1 MRAPAPLLLVLL
13 AGCSGVQT
21 PLDPAGDQAASI
33 HSIWVLMLWV
43 CGFFY
48 ALVLGFLAWA
58 AWRGRRRKPE
68 GDPPV
73 TVHDRRLE
81 RTLAIWVGM
90 IVAGLTLLITWSFI
104 VDRSLASTRDD
115 EVMEVVVTGYQ
126 WWWRVEYLDGHPDQ
140 IVETANEIHLPA
152 DRTVRLVLRSGDVIH
167 SFWVPNLAGKVDMI
181 PGRDNVLDITPRRE
195 GVYRA
200 QCAEFCGFQHA
211 HMALS
216 VTVESQAEFDA
227 WRAAQ
232 LQPAMTPALPLAVRG
247 KGVFESNACAFCHR
261 IGGTQANGRTA
272 PNLTH
277 VASRPSIAAGMLETN
292 PENISRWIADPP
304 GVKPGV
310 RMPKVPL
317 RPEEHEAIVAYLGSL
332 K

>member
-1 MRAPAPLLLVLL
+1 MRVLGLLPALLI

-21 PLDPAGDQAASI
+21 PLNPAGDQAQSI

-43 CGFFY
+43 CSFFY
-48 ALVLGFLAWA
+48 LLVIGFLIA
-58 AWRGRRRKPE
+58 AVARRRRPPE
-68 GDPPV
+68 GDPPPS
-73 TVHDRRLE
+73 VHDHGLE
-81 RTLAIWVGM
+81 RALAVWVAM
-90 IVAGLTLLITWSFI
+90 IVAGLTLLISWSFI
-104 VDRSLASTRDD
+104 VDRSLASTRTD
-115 EVMEVVVTGYQ
+115 EVMEVTVTGYQ
-126 WWWRVEYLDGHPDQ
+126 WWWRVEYRDGRPDQ

-152 DRTVRLVLRSGDVIH
+152 GRTTRLVLRSGDVIH
-167 SFWVPNLAGKVDMI
+167 SFWVPNLAGKIDMI

-195 GVYRA
+195 GVYRG

-304 GVKPGV
+304 GVKPGT

-317 RPEEHEAIVAYLGSL
+317 TREEHEALVAYLSSL

>member
-1 MRAPAPLLLVLL
+1 MRVCGLLLALL
-13 AGCSGVQT
+13 VAGCSGVQT
-21 PLDPAGDQAASI
+21 PLNPAGDQAQSI

-43 CGFFY
+43 CSFFY
-48 ALVLGFLAWA
+48 LLVIGFLIA
-58 AWRGRRRKPE
+58 AVARRRRPPE
-68 GDPPV
+68 GDPPPS
-73 TVHDRRLE
+73 VHDHGLE
-81 RTLAIWVGM
+81 RALAVWVAM
-90 IVAGLTLLITWSFI
+90 IVAGLTLLISWSFI
-104 VDRSLASTRDD
+104 VDRSLASTRTD
-115 EVMEVVVTGYQ
+115 EVMEVTVTGYQ
-126 WWWRVEYLDGHPDQ
+126 WWWRVEYRDGRPDQ

-152 DRTVRLVLRSGDVIH
+152 GRTTRLVLRSGDVIH
-167 SFWVPNLAGKVDMI
+167 SFWVPNLAGKIDMI

-211 HMALS
+211 HMALI

-304 GVKPGV
+304 GVKPGT

-317 RPEEHEAIVAYLGSL
+317 TREEHEALVAYLSSL

>member
-1 MRAPAPLLLVLL
+1 MRVCGLLLALL
-13 AGCSGVQT
+13 VAGCSGVQT
-21 PLDPAGDQAASI
+21 PLNPAGDQAQSI

-43 CGFFY
+43 CSFFY
-48 ALVLGFLAWA
+48 LLVIGFLIA
-58 AWRGRRRKPE
+58 AVARRRRPPE
-68 GDPPV
+68 GDPPPS
-73 TVHDRRLE
+73 VHDHGLE
-81 RTLAIWVGM
+81 RALAIWAAM
-90 IVAGLTLLITWSFI
+90 IVAGLTLLISWSFI
-104 VDRSLASTRDD
+104 VDRSLASTRTDD
-115 EVMEVVVTGYQ
+115 VMEVTVTGYQ
-126 WWWRVEYLDGHPDQ
+126 WWWRVEYRDGRPDQ

-152 DRTVRLVLRSGDVIH
+152 GRTTRLVLRSGDVIH
-167 SFWVPNLAGKVDMI
+167 SFWVPNLAGKIDMI

-195 GVYRA
+195 GVYRG

-304 GVKPGV
+304 GVKPGT

-317 RPEEHEAIVAYLGSL
+317 TREEHEALVAYMSSL